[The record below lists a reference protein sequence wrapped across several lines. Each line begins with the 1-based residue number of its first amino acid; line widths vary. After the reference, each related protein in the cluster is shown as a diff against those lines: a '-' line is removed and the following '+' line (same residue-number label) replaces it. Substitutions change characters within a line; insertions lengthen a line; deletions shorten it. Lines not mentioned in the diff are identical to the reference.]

1 MKFVTPLERAAEC
14 GGTPFNPVP
23 VAIVLG
29 RRSRLHPHDPEIV
42 EVLRR
47 TQGIEAAHTRHGEN
61 VFEVGRSVN
70 E

>member
-14 GGTPFNPVP
+14 GGIPFNPVP
-23 VAIVLG
+23 VAIALG

-47 TQGIEAAHTRHGEN
+47 TQGIEAVHTRHGEN
-61 VFEVGRSVN
+61 IFEVGRSVN